1 MAAKKKRKFPVGIGD
16 ALLSE
21 ERLSIL
27 EPSAVMDFFGIR
39 KGSVIMDVGCGPGA
53 FLSAASARVGDR
65 GRVIAVDVQEPFII
79 MSKALAEQKGLHNVS
94 FILSEE
100 DKIPAAGGTVD
111 AALMVTCMH
120 EFDGDGTLKEVRRI
134 LKKNGVLGIVE
145 WEKTKTPMGPPVSER
160 LSQEES
166 ENLIVGAGF
175 VVEKIFQ
182 AGAFHYGIFARKN
195 A

>member
-1 MAAKKKRKFPVGIGD
+1 MTAKKKRKFPVGIGD

-39 KGSVIMDVGCGPGA
+39 KGSVVMDVGCGPGA
-53 FLSAASARVGDR
+53 FLPAASARVGDR
-65 GRVIAVDVQEPFII
+65 GRVIAVDVQEPFIS

-100 DKIPAAGGTVD
+100 DKIPAGSGTAD
-111 AALMVTCMH
+111 AALIITCMH

-134 LKKNGVLGIVE
+134 LRKNGMLGVVE
-145 WEKTKTPMGPPVSER
+145 WEKMKTPMGPPVSER

-166 ENLIVGAGF
+166 ESLIAGAGF
-175 VVEKIFQ
+175 AVEKIFQ
-182 AGAFHYGIFARKN
+182 VGAFHYGILAKKT